1 MTAFE
6 RRHKILDLLRERP
19 AIRVTELTEVFGV
32 SQGTIRNDLRLLTET
47 DQINRVRG
55 GVEAR
60 EGYEIRNPAF
70 LARTRIRADAKAWIA
85 SRAADML
92 QDGDAILLD
101 DSTTVFQMVSYLA
114 EYRGLTIVTNSM
126 ELAQAL
132 QDNTSHTVILVG
144 GVLRPGAVSATGQP
158 AEHMLQSLHVKTAF
172 LSYAAYDISLGFT
185 DPDIQTAQLKAQMV
199 AAAQQTVVLID
210 SSKFGKVHLA
220 ACANTDRI
228 SHVITDTGLDASYF
242 EALRKLDL
250 TLTVCGPNA
259 SSASYAPAGSAS
271 DGPAALTSRHFR
283 IGFANMDE
291 AMPFAVEVRRSVE
304 MAAQQIGNID
314 LIVADN
320 QHDAAMALQVAD
332 RMISQNVDLVIE
344 YQSEDRAGGLLMAK
358 FQQAGIPCIAVDV
371 PMVGATFFGVD
382 SYRAG
387 QIAGTGLGQWI
398 NRHWHGRVDRV
409 FALESPTAGPLPA
422 ARLDGQIDGLRETL
436 GTLPPETIIC
446 EDCGVTREDTIEVI
460 RRLLERYP
468 RDRHIVLIA
477 VADHIV
483 AIGLETARQQRREQD
498 VVAVSQGADRQIR
511 REMRRPNTRVVGAAS
526 FRPEKYGEGLI
537 SLACAILSGEPT
549 PPAVYLKHDFVTPE
563 NIDEFYPEPAGH

>member
-6 RRHKILDLLRERP
+6 RRHKILDLLREKP
-19 AIRVTELTEVFGV
+19 AIRVTELAVIFGV

-60 EGYEIRNPAF
+60 NGYEIRNSAF
-70 LARTRIRADAKAWIA
+70 LARTRIRADAKEWIA
-85 SRAADML
+85 GRAADML

-101 DSTTVFQMVSYLA
+101 DSTTVFKMMPYLA
-114 EYRGLTIVTNSM
+114 EYRGLTIVTNNL

-132 QDNTSHTVILVG
+132 QDSPSHTVILVG

-158 AEHMLQSLHVKTAF
+158 AEHMLESLHVKTAF
-172 LSYAAYDISLGFT
+172 LSYAAYDINLGFT
-185 DPDIQTAQLKAQMV
+185 DPDIQTAQLKAKMV
-199 AAAQQTVVLID
+199 AAAQQAVVLLD

-228 SHVITDTGLDASYF
+228 THIVTDTGLDASYL
-242 EALRKLDL
+242 EAMRKLDL

-259 SSASYAPAGSAS
+259 SSASYAPAAQ
-271 DGPAALTSRHFR
+271 ASRHFR

-291 AMPFAVEVRRSVE
+291 AVPFAVEVRRSVE
-304 MAAQQIGNID
+304 MAAQKAGNID

-320 QHDAAMALQVAD
+320 QHDGAVALQVAD
-332 RMISQNVDLVIE
+332 GMIGQKVDLVIE
-344 YQSEDRAGGLLMAK
+344 YQAQVRAGGLLMAK

-371 PMVGATFFGVD
+371 PIVGATFFGVD

-387 QIAGTGLGQWI
+387 HVAGAGLGQWI

-409 FALESPTAGPLPA
+409 FALESPAAGPLPA
-422 ARLDGQIDGLRETL
+422 ARLEGQIDGLRETL
-436 GTLPPETIIC
+436 GTLSDETIVC
-446 EDCGVTREDTIEVI
+446 NDCGDTREETTEIV
-460 RRLLERYP
+460 RRLLERFP

-477 VADHIV
+477 VGDHIV
-483 AIGLETARQQRREQD
+483 VFGLEAARLLRREQD

-511 REMRRPNTRVVGAAS
+511 REMRRPNTRVVGAAA

-537 SLACAILSGEPT
+537 NLACAILSGEPT

-563 NIDEFYPEPAGH
+563 NIDEFYPEPPGH

>member
-19 AIRVTELTEVFGV
+19 AIRVTELAAIFGV
-32 SQGTIRNDLRLLTET
+32 SQGTVRNDLRILTET

-70 LARTRIRADAKAWIA
+70 LARTRIRADAKEWIA
-85 SRAADML
+85 GRAVDML

-101 DSTTVFQMVSYLA
+101 DSTTVFQMTPYLA
-114 EYRGLTIVTNSM
+114 EYRGLTIVTNSL

-132 QDNTSHTVILVG
+132 QDNPSHTVILVG
-144 GVLRPGAVSATGQP
+144 GMLRPGAVSATGQP

-172 LSYAAYDISLGFT
+172 LSYAAYDINLGFT
-185 DPDIQTAQLKAQMV
+185 DPDIQTAQLKAKMI
-199 AAAQQTVVLID
+199 ASAQQTVVLLD
-210 SSKFGKVHLA
+210 SSKFGKIHLA

-228 SHVITDTGLDASYF
+228 SHIITDTGLDASYF

-259 SSASYAPAGSAS
+259 SSASYAPAAQ
-271 DGPAALTSRHFR
+271 ASRHFR

-291 AMPFAVEVRRSVE
+291 ATPFAVEVRRSVE
-304 MAAQQIGNID
+304 MAAQQAGNID

-320 QHDAAMALQVAD
+320 RHDAGVALQVAD
-332 RMISQNVDLVIE
+332 SMVGQNVDLVIE
-344 YQSEDRAGGLLMAK
+344 YQSEDRVGGLLMDK
-358 FQQAGIPCIAVDV
+358 FQQGGIPCIAVDI
-371 PMVGATFFGVD
+371 PIVGATFFGVD

-387 QIAGTGLGQWI
+387 HIAGTGLGQWI
-398 NRHWHGRVDRV
+398 KRHWHSRVDRV
-409 FALESPTAGPLPA
+409 FALESPGAGPLPA

-436 GTLPPETIIC
+436 GALPAETVVYTG
-446 EDCGVTREDTIEVI
+446 CGDTREETTEVVKG
-460 RRLLERYP
+460 LLERFP

-477 VADHIV
+477 VADHII
-483 AIGLETARQQRREQD
+483 AIGMETARQLQREQD
-498 VVAVSQGADRQIR
+498 IVAVSQGADRQIR
-511 REMRRPNTRVVGAAS
+511 REMRRPNTRVVGATS
-526 FRPEKYGEGLI
+526 FQPEKYGEGLI
-537 SLACAILSGEPT
+537 KLAAAILSGEPT
-549 PPAVYLKHDFVTPE
+549 PPAVYVKHDFVTPE
-563 NIDEFYPEPAGH
+563 NIDSIYPEPAAY